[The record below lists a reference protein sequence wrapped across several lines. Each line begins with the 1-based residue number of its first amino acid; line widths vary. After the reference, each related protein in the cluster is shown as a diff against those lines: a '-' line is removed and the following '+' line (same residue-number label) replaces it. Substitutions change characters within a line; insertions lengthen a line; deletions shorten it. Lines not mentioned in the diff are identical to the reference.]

1 MRLVAGLGMIVVGI
15 AMTIA
20 LSGCYTEGMGGSILV
35 GEQLALPQIS
45 NSSGTY
51 SINIYE
57 SVKGARVWTR
67 QDSRCKVTYECSY
80 TNEFC
85 GIATFRERMKLTV
98 DLEPL
103 AVTGVESN
111 EVVTATE

>member
-1 MRLVAGLGMIVVGI
+1 MIIVGI
-15 AMTIA
+15 AMTVA

-35 GEQLALPQIS
+35 GEQSALPQIS
-45 NSSGTY
+45 NATGTY
-51 SINIYE
+51 AINIYE

-80 TNEFC
+80 TNDFC

-103 AVTGVESN
+103 AVYGGETN
-111 EVVTATE
+111 ETATAAE